1 MLKHEGQALA
11 EAPEEVVRRVFS
23 ALNEGNWTIVA
34 EHADEVSL
42 DRFCRWETRLL
53 RAHMGVLPATAE
65 ELRADLRGA
74 GEAVLD
80 WLMDEE
86 TARVARQRQWPVG
99 LLGVDDVH
107 DLQSLPAAEL
117 FVRWLAASY
126 QGAIPWQVE
135 PPQPPRL
142 NRLVLGAVRDVR
154 VGELYAHVVY
164 RQEDNP
170 AFGVKVTL
178 TTVQSTTAGWRIDAT
193 DTALLLPACRPR

>member
-1 MLKHEGQALA
+1 MLKHAGCACA
-11 EAPEEVVRRVFS
+11 EAPEEVVRRVFA
-23 ALNEGNWTIVA
+23 ALNDGNWIVVA

-42 DRFCRWETRLL
+42 DRFHRWETRLL
-53 RAHMGVLPATAE
+53 RAQMGVLPATAE
-65 ELRADLRGA
+65 ELRGDLPGA
-74 GEAVLD
+74 AEAVLD

-86 TARVARQRQWPVG
+86 AARVAREREWPAG
-99 LLGVDDVH
+99 LLGVDDVR

-126 QGAIPWQVE
+126 RGAIPWQSE

-154 VGELYAHVVY
+154 VGELLAHVVY

-170 AFGVKVTL
+170 AFGATVAL
-178 TTVQSTTAGWRIDAT
+178 TTVQSTPAGWRIDAT
-193 DTALLLPACRPR
+193 DTALLLPASPPQ